1 VKKEKNKNP
10 LFRQERGGRGEL
22 NMQADGYELPLILT
36 PHTSFG
42 GILPAKSKGD
52 IIHLLIIQEFTIKCR

>member
-1 VKKEKNKNP
+1 VKKNKTP
-10 LFRQERGGRGEL
+10 SFRRREGAGGEL
-22 NMQADGYELPLILT
+22 TLQADGYELTLSLT

-52 IIHLLIIQEFTIKCR
+52 IIHLLIIQ